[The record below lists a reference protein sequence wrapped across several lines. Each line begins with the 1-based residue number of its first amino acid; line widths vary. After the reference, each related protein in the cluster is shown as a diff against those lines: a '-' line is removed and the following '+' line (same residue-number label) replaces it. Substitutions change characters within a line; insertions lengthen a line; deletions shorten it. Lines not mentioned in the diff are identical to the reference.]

1 MTRGERPGHRR
12 RLLAAN
18 AVGALFLAGCPLAGA
33 ALPPEGR
40 VLVSITP
47 GKPDAPTET
56 VTVSWR
62 GATGSL
68 RSERRAAGGNI
79 LAEGEASLGE
89 TPLRQLW
96 RSVEDNHLTA
106 FRPRK
111 SSRKAFDFGQRQ
123 VRLEW
128 VPRAGEARQ
137 SHDFSWT
144 APLDNDA
151 EVRPLLLAAASA
163 ARGAVP
169 GVLLAYFPETGPGAR

>member
-1 MTRGERPGHRR
+1 MTRSELPARRPRM
-12 RLLAAN
+12 LAAG
-18 AVGALFLAGCPLAGA
+18 AVGTVFLASCSLASA

-56 VTVSWR
+56 VAVSWR
-62 GATGSL
+62 DGKGSL
-68 RSERRAAGGNI
+68 RCERRASGGEI
-79 LAEGEASLGE
+79 LAEGESGVGEKSLKD
-89 TPLRQLW
+89 LW
-96 RSVEDNHLTA
+96 RVVEDNRLAA
-106 FRPRK
+106 FQPRE
-111 SSRKAFDFGQRQ
+111 SPGKAFDFGQRR

-137 SHDFSWT
+137 SRDFSWT
-144 APLDNDA
+144 APLANDA
-151 EVRPLLLAAASA
+151 RVRPLLLAAATA